1 MAMFA
6 FESSGLDG
14 RLMKKAVCKVNS
26 LPKTEIC
33 PLKIGRK
40 PKGKVIGFQPS
51 IFRITPWK
59 FNSFSLKISH
69 PKRKAL

>member
-6 FESSGLDG
+6 LESSALDG
-14 RLMKKAVCKVNS
+14 RLMKKAVCKVNG
-26 LPKTEIC
+26 LPKTEIR
-33 PLKIGRK
+33 PLKIGQK
-40 PKGKVIGFQPS
+40 AIVVQPS